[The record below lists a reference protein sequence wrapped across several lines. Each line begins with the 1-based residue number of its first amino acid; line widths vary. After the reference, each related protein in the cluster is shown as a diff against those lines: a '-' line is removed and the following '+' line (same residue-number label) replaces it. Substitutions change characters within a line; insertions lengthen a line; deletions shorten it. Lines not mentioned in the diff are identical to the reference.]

1 MRFSHNSRSAAHS
14 DAAVQALVDTGI
26 RGVHAATAPHFG
38 VWDRQWPADL
48 ARLCDRFGSGL
59 ITFRLAALATD
70 EIAGPGLAYGPELAA
85 AARTLGIGVSVDAV
99 FGAPSSRAVLD
110 WGRAGLLDEQV
121 PLIHATGLG
130 PDAWRAIAATGV
142 TVSLAPTSEPQI
154 GLESAVPAVGEALA
168 VGIRPGLSIDVEVAL
183 AGDMFTQMRTLL
195 AIQRMR
201 AVNAAHASGGTAPA
215 PGRIGTADVL
225 DFATLRGARTCG
237 LDGVTGSLTPGKQ
250 ADLLLLTA
258 DEIKNLPLNDPVGAV
273 VLGWNTRTST
283 PCSSPGGS
291 ASGPAAS
298 WTSTCPRCAPRRRPR
313 ATRILRAATG

>member
-1 MRFSHNSRSAAHS
+1 
-14 DAAVQALVDTGI
+14 
-26 RGVHAATAPHFG
+26 
-38 VWDRQWPADL
+38 
-48 ARLCDRFGSGL
+48 
-59 ITFRLAALATD
+59 
-70 EIAGPGLAYGPELAA
+70 
-85 AARTLGIGVSVDAV
+85 
-99 FGAPSSRAVLD
+99 
-110 WGRAGLLDEQV
+110 
-121 PLIHATGLG
+121 
-130 PDAWRAIAATGV
+130 
-142 TVSLAPTSEPQI
+142 
-154 GLESAVPAVGEALA
+154 
-168 VGIRPGLSIDVEVAL
+168 
-183 AGDMFTQMRTLL
+183 MFTQMRTLL

-291 ASGPAAS
+291 ASGLAAS